1 MRPYTKMMMVNAARG
16 RDDMRY
22 RDMEPRG
29 NDYRDTESR
38 GNEYRGVSYR
48 GGESPVRIHEGDD
61 SRMSRYDTRGG
72 YETEARF
79 RDRRG
84 REHYDD
90 GRYAPRSAYDD
101 NRAGGREDMNL
112 IGFDRG
118 QDFYPDDGRIEFGGD
133 RMRATYE
140 PPYMNEME
148 HRSSPKV
155 HGHASHHED
164 SFTPETAMKWV
175 RGMQREDGGT
185 GEKFKLEEVRGLMRQ
200 KGVTKD
206 VYRVWAAMNALY
218 SDLCKVNEKHGITSK
233 DYYFDAACA
242 FFLDDRDAEGDKMMT
257 YYECI
262 VKK

>member
-16 RDDMRY
+16 REDMRY

-61 SRMSRYDTRGG
+61 SRMIRYDTRGG

-101 NRAGGREDMNL
+101 NRTGGREDMNL

-140 PPYMNEME
+140 PPHMNEMS
-148 HRSSPKV
+148 HRTSPMKQMRKPQSKMAF
-155 HGHASHHED
+155 G
-164 SFTPETAMKWV
+164 PEMAKEWMQGLHFEKWSL
-175 RGMQREDGGT
+175 D
-185 GEKFKLEEVRGLMRQ
+185 EVKALLRQ
-200 KGVTKD
+200 KGIEED
-206 VYRVWAAMNALY
+206 PYEVWVGMNALY
-218 SDLCKVNEKHGITSK
+218 SDIGKTCEKYGMSAK
-233 DYYFDAACA
+233 E
-242 FFLDDRDAEGDKMMT
+242 FFLEAAIAYWLYDKDAVDDKLGA
-257 YYECI
+257 YFECI
-262 VKK
+262 VRK

>member
-1 MRPYTKMMMVNAARG
+1 MKPYTKMMMVNATRD

-22 RDMEPRG
+22 RDMGPRG
-29 NDYRDTESR
+29 DAR

-90 GRYAPRSAYDD
+90 GRYAPRNAYDD

-118 QDFYPDDGRIEFGGD
+118 QDFYPDDSRIEFGGD

-140 PPYMNEME
+140 PPHMNEMS
-148 HRSSPKV
+148 HRTGHKE
-155 HGHASHHED
+155 HGHASGGEAE
-164 SFTPETAMKWV
+164 FTPEIAREWV
-175 RGMQREDGGT
+175 SRMQREDGER
-185 GEKFKLEEVRGLMRQ
+185 GEKWSLEEVRGLLRQ
-200 KGVTKD
+200 KGIDEDPHK
-206 VYRVWAAMNALY
+206 VWAAMNAEY
-218 SDLCKVNEKHGITSK
+218 ADRCRVNKKYGMTAK
-233 DYYFDAACA
+233 DFYLESAIAFWLNDKDAVK
-242 FFLDDRDAEGDKMMT
+242 DKLGA